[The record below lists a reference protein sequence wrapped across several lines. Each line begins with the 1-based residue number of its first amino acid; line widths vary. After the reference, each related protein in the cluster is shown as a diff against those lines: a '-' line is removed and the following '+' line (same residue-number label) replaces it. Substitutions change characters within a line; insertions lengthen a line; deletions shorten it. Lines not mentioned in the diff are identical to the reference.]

1 MRRFFIKMIHRMIK
15 REIVTIIESELRP
28 QKVVL
33 IYGARRV
40 GKTVLIEHVAEMFSG
55 RVNMLNGEDVST
67 EALLQERSVAHYKQL
82 FGDTDLLIID
92 EAQHIHDIGLILKM
106 LVDNVSGLAVIAS
119 GSSSFD
125 LRNPAGEPLVGRS
138 YEFQLFPLSVNE
150 LLTQTTRLQLMQNI
164 ETLLIYG
171 QYPELVSIPEMERKQ
186 RYLNELAQ
194 AYLLKDILSVDGIKN
209 SSKMMQLLQLLAFQV
224 GSEVSYEELSAKLGL
239 SRNTVEKY
247 IDLLSKTFVIY
258 RLSAFSRNP
267 RKEVSKPGKIYFC
280 DNGIRNAVIGDF
292 RPLALRQDVGA
303 LWENFIISER
313 RKRQQNKGI
322 MSKHFFWRTYNGQ
335 EIDLIEETNGE
346 LKAFEFKWGKHTPSV
361 PSAFAEMYPDAHY
374 QVINQNNMLDFC
386 L

>member
-1 MRRFFIKMIHRMIK
+1 MIK
-15 REIVTIIESELRP
+15 REIMPFIESELRP
-28 QKVVL
+28 QKAVL

-40 GKTVLIEHVAEMFSG
+40 GKTVLIEHIAGEFSG
-55 RVNMLNGEDVST
+55 RVNVLNGEDIST
-67 EALLQERSVAHYKQL
+67 ESMLQERSVAHYRQL
-82 FGDTDLLIID
+82 FGDTNLLIID
-92 EAQHIHDIGLILKM
+92 EAQHINDIGLILKM
-106 LVDNVSGLAVIAS
+106 LVDNVPGLAVVAS

-125 LRNPAGEPLVGRS
+125 LRNCAGEPLVGRS
-138 YEFQLFPLSVNE
+138 YEFQLFPLSVSE
-150 LLTQTTRLQLMQNI
+150 LLTQTTRVQLMQDI
-164 ETLLIYG
+164 ESLLLYG
-171 QYPELVSIPEMERKQ
+171 QYPELVSIPESERKQ

-224 GSEVSYEELSAKLGL
+224 GSEVSYEELASKLGL

-247 IDLLSKTFVIY
+247 IDLLTKTFVIY

-292 RPLALRQDVGA
+292 RPLVLRQDVGA

-313 RKRQQNKGI
+313 RKRQLNRGI
-322 MSKHFFWRTYNGQ
+322 LSKHYFWRTYNGQ

-346 LKAFEFKWGKHTPSV
+346 LQAFEFKWGKHMPGV

-374 QVINQNNMLDFC
+374 QVVNQSNMLDFC